1 MCENFKKKIIVESE
15 TPGNIVSNI
24 PTSFHEIPC
33 SGVRGVALTNTGLT
47 DWQMDGWTD
56 IKKHYTPHEVELG
69 TLNTW
74 HKLREPVAIWLNTKL
89 CFYLQSWQ
97 VGFN

>member
-33 SGVRGVALTNTGLT
+33 SGVRGVALTNTGLI
-47 DWQMDGWTD
+47 WTD
-56 IKKHYTPHEVELG
+56 
-69 TLNTW
+69 
-74 HKLREPVAIWLNTKL
+74 
-89 CFYLQSWQ
+89 
-97 VGFN
+97 